1 MGPTR
6 RGGGGGAIVLAV
18 ASLLLLAIFGGLI
31 GWAAV
36 VFDDTAIEEARQRQT
51 VILDMPPTS
60 GETVHAEP
68 TPTTGGS
75 EITVRAEPGM
85 SADNTENSPTPPP
98 SALEPSTEM
107 AADTGAP
114 EVHEPAGSPAD
125 DMAAE
130 DMAAEDMAAEDMA
143 AEDMAAEDMA
153 AEDMAAEDM
162 AAEDMAALTPTES
175 SAPTEPGAVSAL
187 PRGVPR
193 TMEEFRGV
201 MVPDPELTAASPSG
215 PLPVIGPDGRE
226 PWRIYAR
233 YHEDTG
239 DRPRIAIVLGRLGY
253 SQSATHTA
261 IQQLP
266 GAITLGFAP
275 YALRLADWI
284 SQARAAGHEVL
295 LQIPMEPYNYPT
307 NDPGPHTLL
316 TSLSTEENIGRLE
329 WLLGRGSGYVGI
341 TNFMGSRF
349 TSSRDHVKPILG
361 ELKERGLL
369 FLDAKV
375 GRDSVAQ
382 ELATELG
389 VPNAASS
396 RFLDLEASRVAIDAR
411 LFELERIAKST
422 GSAVGMGLPY
432 PVTIE
437 RLAVWAQTLEAKGL
451 VLVPVSALAMANGH
465 Q

>member
-1 MGPTR
+1 VGPTR
-6 RGGGGGAIVLAV
+6 PGGGGAIVLATV
-18 ASLLLLAIFGGLI
+18 SLLLLATFGGLI
-31 GWAAV
+31 SWAAV
-36 VFDDTAIEEARQRQT
+36 VFDDTATEGARQRQT
-51 VILDMPPTS
+51 VILNMPSTS
-60 GETVHAEP
+60 GETLHAEP
-68 TPTTGGS
+68 TPTTGSG
-75 EITVRAEPGM
+75 EITGRAEPGV
-85 SADNTENSPTPPP
+85 SADNTEDLPAPPP

-107 AADTGAP
+107 AVDTGAP
-114 EVHEPAGSPAD
+114 EVHEPAGSPAED
-125 DMAAE
+125 IAAE
-130 DMAAEDMAAEDMA
+130 DIMAVDTGAPEVHEPAGSPAEDIAAEDIAAEDI
-143 AEDMAAEDMA
+143 
-153 AEDMAAEDM
+153 
-162 AAEDMAALTPTES
+162 AALALTES
-175 SAPTEPGAVSAL
+175 SAPTEPGAVSAPL
-187 PRGVPR
+187 RGVPR

-201 MVPDPELTAASPSG
+201 IVPDPELTVASPSG

-253 SQSATHTA
+253 SQSATHA
-261 IQQLP
+261 SIQQLP

-275 YALRLADWI
+275 YAPRLADWI

-295 LQIPMEPYNYPT
+295 LQIPMEPYNYPA
-307 NDPGPHTLL
+307 NDPGPYTLL
-316 TSLSTEENIGRLE
+316 TSLSTEDNIGRLE

-375 GRDSVAQ
+375 SRDSVAQ

-389 VPNAASS
+389 VPNTASS

-411 LFELERIAKST
+411 LFELERIAKSA

-437 RLAVWAQTLEAKGL
+437 RLAVWAETLEAKGL
-451 VLVPVSALAMANGH
+451 ALVPVSALAMANGH

>member
-6 RGGGGGAIVLAV
+6 RGSGGIIVLAA

-31 GWAAV
+31 GWAVV
-36 VFDDTAIEEARQRQT
+36 VFDDTAIEEARQRET
-51 VILDMPPTS
+51 VILDMSSAS
-60 GETVHAEP
+60 GKTVHAEP
-68 TPTTGGS
+68 TLTTGG
-75 EITVRAEPGM
+75 EITGRAEPGM
-85 SADNTENSPTPPP
+85 SADNTEDLPAPPP

-125 DMAAE
+125 DMAAN
-130 DMAAEDMAAEDMA
+130 
-143 AEDMAAEDMA
+143 
-153 AEDMAAEDM
+153 
-162 AAEDMAALTPTES
+162 DMAALAPTES
-175 SAPTEPGAVSAL
+175 SASTEPGEVSVL

-193 TMEEFRGV
+193 TMEEFRAV

-215 PLPVIGPDGRE
+215 PLPIIGPDGRE

-233 YHEDTG
+233 YHENTG

-253 SQSATHTA
+253 SQSATHA
-261 IQQLP
+261 SIQQLP

-275 YALRLADWI
+275 YAPRLADWI

-316 TSLSTEENIGRLE
+316 TSLSTEDNIGRLE
-329 WLLGRGSGYVGI
+329 WMLGRGSGYVGI

-369 FLDAKV
+369 FLDAKA
-375 GRDSVAQ
+375 GHGSVAQ

-411 LFELERIAKST
+411 LFELERIAKSA
-422 GSAVGMGLPY
+422 GSAVGMGFPY

-437 RLAVWAQTLEAKGL
+437 RLAVWAETLEAKGL

>member
-6 RGGGGGAIVLAV
+6 RGGGGAIVLAV

-75 EITVRAEPGM
+75 EITVRAQPGM

-125 DMAAE
+125 
-130 DMAAEDMAAEDMA
+130 
-143 AEDMAAEDMA
+143 
-153 AEDMAAEDM
+153 DMAAEDM

-437 RLAVWAQTLEAKGL
+437 RLAIWAQTLEAKGL